1 MYEHTFIFAYFFIY
15 FLIILNPNFAQ
26 ANIVFILV
34 DDLGWA
40 DVSYHGSKI
49 KTPNIDSLA
58 KNGIKFEKFYSS
70 QFTSQAQSSILTG
83 RYPFRMG
90 LQTGSIF
97 SNTNYGIPEDEELL
111 PEILSQNGFNTY
123 FCGQWALGVNN
134 KNIYLLI
141 MALNISMAFLLLT
154 PSI

>member
-1 MYEHTFIFAYFFIY
+1 MNISLFLHIFFIY
-15 FLIILNPNFAQ
+15 FLIIFNPNFAQ

-70 QFTSQAQSSILTG
+70 QFTSQAQSSLLTG

-90 LQTGSIF
+90 LQTSSIF
-97 SNTNYGIPEDEELL
+97 SDTNYGIPEDEELL
-111 PEILSQNGFNTY
+111 SEILSQNGFSTY
-123 FCGQWALGVNN
+123 FCGQWAL
-134 KNIYLLI
+134 
-141 MALNISMAFLLLT
+141 
-154 PSI
+154 

>member
-1 MYEHTFIFAYFFIY
+1 MNIPLFLHIFFIY

-58 KNGIKFEKFYSS
+58 ENGIKFEKFYSS

-97 SNTNYGIPEDEELL
+97 SNTNYGIPER
-111 PEILSQNGFNTY
+111 
-123 FCGQWALGVNN
+123 
-134 KNIYLLI
+134 
-141 MALNISMAFLLLT
+141 
-154 PSI
+154 

>member
-1 MYEHTFIFAYFFIY
+1 MKKLVKLKITVLEFFVFILYEHTFILAYFFYLFFNY
-15 FLIILNPNFAQ
+15 FKSKFCTSKYS
-26 ANIVFILV
+26 FILV

-49 KTPNIDSLA
+49 KTPNIDLLA
-58 KNGIKFEKFYSS
+58 ENGIKFEKFYSS
-70 QFTSQAQSSILTG
+70 QFTSQAQSSLLTG

-111 PEILSQNGFNTY
+111 PEILSQNGFSTY
-123 FCGQWALGVNN
+123 FCGQWALG
-134 KNIYLLI
+134 
-141 MALNISMAFLLLT
+141 A
-154 PSI
+154 